1 MGALHE
7 GHLSLMRTARSEC
20 DVLASSIFVN
30 PLQFGPREDLSRYP
44 RQEEQ
49 DFELAR
55 SAGVDLMLCPEPDE
69 LTGSQQTTVHVYGVS
84 ELFEGASRPGH
95 FDGVATIVA
104 KLFNIVR
111 PDVAFFGA
119 KDLQQCA
126 VLRTMVQD
134 LNFRIKLKFLPTV
147 RESDGLALSS
157 RNAYLSPKER
167 ALAPLLFETLCG
179 VAEST
184 KANPG
189 GLDEGLLVQASRKL
203 NSSGFDVDY
212 LDAVDWNTMQPTKVV
227 DDSTWLIVAARLGTT
242 RLIDS
247 KRVLES

>member
-30 PLQFGPREDLSRYP
+30 PLQFGPSEDFSRYP
-44 RQEEQ
+44 RREEQ

-69 LTGSQQTTVHVYGVS
+69 LTRSQQTTVHVYGVS
-84 ELFEGASRPGH
+84 ELFEGAFRPGH

-111 PDVAFFGA
+111 PNAAFFGA

-134 LNFRIKLKFLPTV
+134 LNFGIKLRFLPTV

-157 RNAYLSPKER
+157 RNAYLSPQER
-167 ALAPLLFETLCG
+167 ELAPRLFATLCG
-179 VAEST
+179 VAESA
-184 KANPG
+184 KSNVGSLA
-189 GLDEGLLVQASRKL
+189 EELLVQAKNRLDSY
-203 NSSGFDVDY
+203 GFDVDY
-212 LDAVDWNTMQPTKVV
+212 LDVVDWNTMRPTRVV
-227 DDSTWLIVAARLGTT
+227 DESTWLVAAARLGTT

-247 KRVLES
+247 KWVLEP